1 MIYGTSLNSLVDVGK
16 HAGFAAAMLTPTE
29 SWTPY
34 NDAPPFTYNPYPKYN
49 DKAWN
54 ATNKG
59 TYSSC
64 EGPDGE
70 LREVLVFSG
79 HPLAFE
85 KHSIGSYVPLGIDSN
100 LCFERESR
108 LGAYGYVEDG
118 TTVLPKHKRSPKSLD
133 WNTVNWGQLQN
144 HCVEKNANRYTELE
158 KMPLIDDKSVRNSS
172 DPIERTVGPS
182 NSTSVSRRIRNV
194 VPQALNGTVTDETEA
209 KNLNLH
215 GVAQNTVG
223 ARSRT
228 ALLLRSYS
236 GKNYTEN
243 DKQNIRSLVTEL
255 SLRSGG
261 EYQVYLLVQIKESD
275 IPLET
280 TDATE
285 YRKIIETMVPK
296 EFWDM
301 VIIWTDAMM
310 REWYPKVPKDIN
322 NVHQS
327 QWLSVQKFAQEHPE
341 FEYYWNWEL
350 DTRYT
355 GHHYNLLERL
365 AEFASKQ
372 PMKGLWERNE
382 RFYIPSLHGDYY
394 DSKFRTVVE
403 SVSGSDTIW
412 GAPPVANVTPVG
424 LKPPVS
430 SYEDDNYKWGVG
442 EEADLVTLSPIFN
455 PINTSWPGRNDVW
468 GYAGVEQTPRR
479 ATIGTQSRISKNLL
493 NIMHNETKKG
503 NHLSSE
509 MAPQTVALLHGLK
522 AVYAPIPVFFDRA
535 WDGKKLD
542 KWFNPGPKGVSGN
555 TEESPFSWG
564 REGRFA
570 GSTWY
575 YRAAPPMRLYN
586 NWMGWEDSGVGGVEV
601 SLPLTQ
607 PAFLLNMIIVG
618 KEAW

>member
-1 MIYGTSLNSLVDVGK
+1 MLV
-16 HAGFAAAMLTPTE
+16 PTE
-29 SWTPY
+29 SWTQY
-34 NDAPPFTYNPYPKYN
+34 NDAPPFTYNPYPNYN

-59 TYSSC
+59 TYILC
-64 EGPDGE
+64 DGPDGE

-85 KHSIGSYVPLGIDSN
+85 KPSIGSYVPLGIDSN

-108 LGAYGYVEDG
+108 LGAYGFVEDG
-118 TTVLPKHKRSPKSLD
+118 TKVLPKSKRVPKSLNWD
-133 WNTVNWGQLQN
+133 TVNWGQLQSY
-144 HCVEKNANRYTELE
+144 CVEKNADRYTKLE
-158 KMPLIDDKSVRNSS
+158 KMPSVGDDSAKNSTDS
-172 DPIERTVGPS
+172 GISLSGPS
-182 NSTSVSRRIRNV
+182 NSTIGRRMAINV
-194 VPQALNGTVTDETEA
+194 EPQVLNRTIIDEAEA
-209 KNLNLH
+209 KAMGLH
-215 GVAQNTVG
+215 GIAKNTIN
-223 ARSRT
+223 AKSRT
-228 ALLLRSYS
+228 AILLRSYS

-261 EYQVYLLVQIKESD
+261 EYQVYLLVQIKDSVTPGD
-275 IPLET
+275 IA
-280 TDATE
+280 DATQ
-285 YRKIIETMVPK
+285 YREKIQAMVPK
-296 EFWDM
+296 EFWNM
-301 VIIWTDAMM
+301 VVAWDDAMM
-310 REWYPKVPKDIN
+310 RKWYPKIPEDKN

-327 QWLSVQKFAQEHPE
+327 QWLSVQKFAQENPE

-350 DTRYT
+350 DSRYT

-365 AEFASKQ
+365 AEFATKQ
-372 PMKGLWERNE
+372 PMRGLWERNE

-394 DSKFRTVVE
+394 DSKFRATVE

-412 GAPPVANVTPVG
+412 GAPVVANVTPIG
-424 LKPPVS
+424 PRPPVA
-430 SYEDDNYKWGVG
+430 SYKDDNYKWGVG
-442 EEADLVTLSPIFN
+442 DEADLITLAPIFN
-455 PINTSWPGRNDVW
+455 PVNTSWPGKNDVW
-468 GYAGVEQTPRR
+468 GYAGVEHTPRR
-479 ATIGTQSRISKNLL
+479 ATIGTQSRISKTLL
-493 NIMHNETKKG
+493 DAMHNETRNG

-542 KWFNPGPKGVSGN
+542 KWFNPGPKGVSGT

-575 YRAAPPMRLYN
+575 YRATPPMRLYN
-586 NWMGWEDSGVGGVEV
+586 NWMGWEDSGVGGAEV
-601 SLPLTQ
+601 SPPITYRCK
-607 PAFLLNMIIVG
+607 LLNMITVG